1 MYTSGMRVRA
11 TLEQLPITQ
20 KHLRGIVQIVVS
32 AVLLV
37 LVVRQISWS
46 ELRAAIERMDLA
58 WLGVAW
64 ALFLLGVVVRAAR
77 WQVLLDDLSLHRPLR
92 ELTMWYFVASFFN
105 VLLPTGFGGDAVR
118 VVGLG
123 QDTRQM
129 GPVLNSV
136 VVDRYLGL
144 MALLA
149 MGLAAGLLRPDLAP
163 VAVVATIAALL
174 VMGVLGAWLLSR
186 PWWALWAEQPGTLPR
201 FLRLAGIPKVT
212 AALTQYRARTIVRAL
227 AISFVFNL
235 LLVGWNVALGVGL
248 GLRLPLVLY
257 FVFVPLTSVVLLL
270 PALGGLGVREVTYV
284 ALLGSAGVTPATAL
298 ALSLGVYAITVAT
311 GLVGGALYL
320 LQGMHRARGKR

>member
-11 TLEQLPITQ
+11 TLQQLPITR
-20 KHLRGIVQIVVS
+20 KHVRGVMQVGFS

-37 LVVRQISWS
+37 IVVRQISWA
-46 ELRAAIERMDLA
+46 ELRAAFLRMDLV

-64 ALFLLGVVVRAAR
+64 GLFLCGVAVRAVR
-77 WQVLLDDLSLHRPLR
+77 WQVLLDDLGLHRRLR
-92 ELTMWYFVASFFN
+92 ELTLWYFIASFFN

-118 VVGLG
+118 VLGLG

-149 MGLAAGLLRPDLAP
+149 MGLAAGLLRPALAAT
-163 VAVVATIAALL
+163 AVVALIAVLL
-174 VMGVLGAWLLSR
+174 VAGVFAAWLLSR
-186 PWWALWAEQPGTLPR
+186 PWWARWAGQSGTFPR
-201 FLRLAGIPKVT
+201 LVRLAGIPRVAT
-212 AALTQYRARTIVRAL
+212 ALTQYHARTIVRAL
-227 AISFVFNL
+227 AISLVFNL
-235 LLVGWNVALGVGL
+235 LLIGWNVALGVGL

-257 FVFVPLTSVVLLL
+257 FIFVPLTSVVLLL
-270 PALGGLGVREVTYV
+270 PAFGGLGVREMTYV
-284 ALLGSAGVTPATAL
+284 TLLGSVGVAPASAL

-320 LQGMHRARGKR
+320 LQSLRRARRKT

>member
-1 MYTSGMRVRA
+1 MYTSAMRVP
-11 TLEQLPITQ
+11 QLPITR
-20 KHLRGIVQIVVS
+20 KHLRGILQIVIS

-37 LVVRQISWS
+37 IVVRQISWA
-46 ELRAAIERMDLA
+46 ELRAAIAHMDLA

-64 ALFLLGVVVRAAR
+64 ALFLIGVVVRAAR
-77 WQVLLDDLSLHRPLR
+77 WQVLLDDLGLHRPLR
-92 ELTMWYFVASFFN
+92 ELTLWYFVASFFN

-118 VVGLG
+118 VLGLG

-163 VAVVATIAALL
+163 AVVVSVIAALL
-174 VMGVLGAWLLSR
+174 VAGVLGAWLLSR
-186 PWWALWAEQPGTLPR
+186 PWWVRWAEQPGTVPR
-201 FLRLAGIPKVT
+201 LLRAVQVPRVA
-212 AALTQYRARTIVRAL
+212 AALGQYRARTIVRAL
-227 AISFVFNL
+227 AISLIFNL
-235 LLVGWNVALGVGL
+235 LLIGWNVALGVGL
-248 GLRLPLVLY
+248 GMQLPLVLY

-270 PALGGLGVREVTYV
+270 PAFGGLGVREMTYV
-284 ALLGSAGVTPATAL
+284 TLLGSAGVAPATAL

-311 GLVGGALYL
+311 GLVGGALVL
-320 LQGMHRARGKR
+320 LQGMHRARGKS